1 VQLDDPA
8 SIAGVDV
15 RSADGHLLGRVTVV
29 HVPEGGRRPLFAQIA
44 KGRAAD
50 VESIVPLVQ
59 AHAEGRALVVPY
71 SAERVETGPTVERD
85 ADLSLGEAAYIIG
98 YYGAGSVDVAGRPLT
113 ERVSAVGDAGAEDPE
128 VRRLPPIVVTRPG
141 IQGDLPA
148 GSDFGPPAGEL

>member
-8 SIAGVDV
+8 NIAGAEV

-59 AHAEGRALVVPY
+59 AQAKGGALVVPY
-71 SAERVETGPTVERD
+71 SAEQVEAGPTVERD
-85 ADLSLGEAAYIIG
+85 AELSVGEAAYIIG
-98 YYGAGSVDVAGRPLT
+98 YYGAGSVDFGDRPLT
-113 ERVSAVGDAGAEDPE
+113 DRVSAVGDAGAEDPE

-141 IQGDLPA
+141 IRADRPA
-148 GSDFGPPAGEL
+148 GGDAPAVGR